1 MRSSMILCVAGN
13 PSVDKLFEVEAL
25 VPGEIHRPC
34 GFLALPGGKGLHV
47 AQVTTALGGD
57 AIATGILAGHTGR
70 WVAETL
76 AAEGVRS
83 DFAWGPGETRAS
95 LSVADRA
102 TGRLTEFYEDGR
114 PTRAE
119 DWSAVVEIVDRLV
132 AQASWLALA
141 GSLPAEADI
150 EGYPRLLAAARRA
163 GVPVAVD
170 SRGPALAR
178 TVAEG
183 PELVKINVHEAVEL
197 LGRPIEDVGQARE
210 AAAEIRR
217 RAGGDGHAAVITLG
231 EEGMVL
237 VGPDGAA
244 WHGTVAARGDYPVG
258 SGDALLGGLL
268 TALVAGEPWPRAAA
282 LGLGAAAAN
291 AEMPGAGRLDPR
303 RARELAEAA
312 ELRGLPAR

>member
-1 MRSSMILCVAGN
+1 MRRPMIVCVAGN
-13 PSVDKLFEVEAL
+13 PSVDKLFEVEDL
-25 VPGEIHRPC
+25 VPGEIHRPRS
-34 GFLALPGGKGLHV
+34 FLALPGGKGLHV
-47 AQVTTALGGD
+47 AQVTTILGGE

-83 DFAWGPGETRAS
+83 EFAWGPGETRSS

-114 PTRAE
+114 PMRPE
-119 DWSAVVEIVDRLV
+119 DWSALVEIVDGLV
-132 AQASWLALA
+132 ERAAWLALA

-163 GVPVAVD
+163 GVPVAID

-178 TVAEG
+178 AVAEG
-183 PELVKINVHEAVEL
+183 PELVKINVHEAGEL
-197 LGRPIEDVGQARE
+197 LGREIGEVRDAGA
-210 AAAEIRR
+210 AAAEIRT
-217 RAGGDGHAAVITLG
+217 RAGGRGHAAVITLG
-231 EEGMVL
+231 ERGMVL
-237 VGPDGAA
+237 VGPEGDA

-258 SGDALLGGLL
+258 SGDALLAGLL
-268 TALVAGEPWPRAAA
+268 TGLVAGEPWPRAAA

-291 AEMPGAGRLDPR
+291 AELPGAGRLEPG
-303 RARELAEAA
+303 RARELAAAA
-312 ELRGLPAR
+312 ELSPLPGP